1 MANNSI
7 IDDLSKVE
15 EGDIIQIVN
24 ASTSKV
30 IRVLSIDKLGKDEDW
45 FINGSVNGGG
55 GEASFSK
62 LYFENMLFDGYEI
75 KILKKDGTQVSSM
88 NNNNGL
94 VCFDIQL
101 KQIGFIKNVN
111 GQFDSSKKYWV
122 IDFNDKK
129 HSVYRDE
136 FFVEGDIVEM
146 KVLGSSQNVLI
157 SKLNIEN
164 KTISIYEYDKDNKN
178 WKKDLKVL
186 DINDFKL
193 ISFKVLDPN
202 HDIGSVAYINQPQPK
217 LDQLSL
223 GVDFEINRIVEV
235 KELQE
240 SLGEPKNEVWI
251 LEPTDVAAD
260 YSQER
265 KNFFVVADIVKFFD
279 KNDSN
284 RYIKAKITQI
294 DDENNIIRFYK
305 PGFDSYDS
313 FEMDFLDYWNVE
325 ILEYYNLKEEF
336 KNKKPTSQNIA
347 PQPQPQSIPQSQ
359 SIDFDSII
367 EDTKKEIGQLVFLRS
382 LQSPLDFEENIKI
395 NQLISEK
402 QKQLD
407 KLIFQKTEM
416 AISQDNVF
424 DDLFEQSFTP
434 IQNTYNNI
442 FVKDEGSSDFFT
454 PNGSRSLFNDA
465 QNSLIRTPL
474 FLDWFGDWQLAYQ
487 YKEAGIVDFPC
498 SKVLSPNYEPQ
509 VVWHGTGAEFSYFR
523 FDNFPAAYFAV
534 NQSYSQWFADLHSR
548 GGDGYTI
555 PFFLN
560 VRNPLDLTMFETK
573 KIDPK
578 TFFDYMYLQTG
589 LTKSELD
596 INPIFDDPKLDPIET
611 WVYLRNNPKM
621 LKKLAD
627 TKIFDGIHFYETN
640 PGVDQSE
647 PFYKTEAWIIF
658 DPQQAKLADPTRGV
672 LLFSSLKSFLLKK
685 GGKI

>member
-1 MANNSI
+1 MTNNSI

-24 ASTSKV
+24 ATTSKV
-30 IRVLSIDKLGKDEDW
+30 IRVSSIDKLGKDEDW

-75 KILKKDGTQVSSM
+75 KIIKKT
-88 NNNNGL
+88 
-94 VCFDIQL
+94 
-101 KQIGFIKNVN
+101 
-111 GQFDSSKKYWV
+111 
-122 IDFNDKK
+122 
-129 HSVYRDE
+129 
-136 FFVEGDIVEM
+136 
-146 KVLGSSQNVLI
+146 
-157 SKLNIEN
+157 
-164 KTISIYEYDKDNKN
+164 
-178 WKKDLKVL
+178 
-186 DINDFKL
+186 
-193 ISFKVLDPN
+193 
-202 HDIGSVAYINQPQPK
+202 QPK

-240 SLGEPKNEVWI
+240 SLGEPKNEVWL

-265 KNFFVVADIVKFFD
+265 RNFFVVADIVNFFK

-284 RYIKAKITQI
+284 TFIKAKITQI
-294 DDENNIIRFYK
+294 DDENNIIRFYNLDEDNY
-305 PGFDSYDS
+305 GSFAIELFDT
-313 FEMDFLDYWNVE
+313 WNVE
-325 ILEYYNLKEEF
+325 ILEYYNLKDEF
-336 KNKKPTSQNIA
+336 KNKKLPQVNQKVFAVDINDDIIVGVVELSIYNSNIEDEIWILKLKNNRTYSQFRKDFFVVGDVVKFSTKKDENVFIIGGITEIDVENKVVKFYNNEESNYGEFDLDNLFYWNIEIIQFVQLIKTFSNNDTT
-347 PQPQPQSIPQSQ
+347 PQPQPIPQTQ
-359 SIDFDSII
+359 SIDFDAII

-498 SKVLSPNYEPQ
+498 SKVISSNYEPQ

-548 GGDGYTI
+548 GGDGFTI

-578 TFFDYMYLQTG
+578 TFFDYMFLQTG

-658 DPQQAKLADPTRGV
+658 DPQQAKLADPSRGV